1 MKGKVHQNE
10 KLSQEEC
17 MQARDRGNSKAT
29 RKEQTDHLWNQA
41 SHTEAGDRGS
51 GIYSKNGKQS
61 SPKPLGQQAHIDR
74 FSVLL
79 ERPRRIRNR
88 NVEHQTQHNKTIITP
103 DSKSQ
108 STHTWFC

>member
-10 KLSQEEC
+10 RLSQEEC

-61 SPKPLGQQAHIDR
+61 LPKPLGQAHIDR

-108 STHTWFC
+108 CTHTWFC